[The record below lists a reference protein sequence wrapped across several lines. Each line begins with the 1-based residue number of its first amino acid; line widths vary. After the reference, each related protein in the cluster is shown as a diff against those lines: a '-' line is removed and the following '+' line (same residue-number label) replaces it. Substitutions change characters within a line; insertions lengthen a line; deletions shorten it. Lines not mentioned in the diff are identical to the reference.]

1 MSEQI
6 GSVGPAPRRSRGR
19 AIAGVLIVA
28 LAGGL
33 VGAFASQSLGQGAP
47 WHMTV
52 MGQGMGPGGFHG
64 PFGGPPLT
72 PEQVAERADRMVR
85 HLAIELDA
93 SAEQTTRLEAIVK
106 GAVTDLAPTHAKI
119 MAARLQARALLTGPN
134 VDRAA
139 IEKLRAEQ
147 VANLDAVTR
156 RITQALADA
165 ADVLTPEQRRKLGD
179 MLPPPGEHGGGYWR
193 MWHRG

>member
-6 GSVGPAPRRSRGR
+6 GSVPPVARRSRAR
-19 AIAGVLIVA
+19 TVAGVLIVA

-33 VGAFASQSLGQGAP
+33 VGAFATQSLGQGFGPP

-52 MGQGMGPGGFHG
+52 MGPGGFHG
-64 PFGGPPLT
+64 APLT
-72 PEQVAERADRMVR
+72 PEQINERADRMVR

-93 SAEQTTRLEAIVK
+93 SADQTTKLEAIVK
-106 GAVTDLAPTHAKI
+106 GVVTDLVPMHQKI
-119 MAARLQARALLTGPN
+119 MAARLQARALLTGAT

-147 VANLDAVTR
+147 VANLDAVTK
-156 RITQALADA
+156 RIAQALADA
-165 ADVLTPEQRRKLGD
+165 ADVLTPEQRRKIGD
-179 MLPPPGEHGGGYWR
+179 MLPPPGERGGGWH